1 MLVPTAARPGR
12 RAPVLARGPR
22 GRRSRVHR
30 VRRIAVLAALIALV
44 PVIVSYAGVVLQNSN
59 SSLGIRTVEWLRD
72 HGARGL
78 VNTVESLY
86 YSANAPSPG
95 GPALRRL
102 PIPPGGLVAPG
113 SAGQGSA
120 GSASAYRP
128 PRIVPAIS
136 PALSGEGVWRPTFTG
151 GGSPAP
157 VLVTSF
163 RPDPAYPQV
172 VAGVAWINSAR
183 TSTWLYP
190 GRLEPA
196 VSMGSRGPMELP
208 QNKRRLLVAS
218 FNSGFKLSDSGGGF
232 ASGGHTYAAMKPG
245 LATILRYRDGTMDV
259 RAWTGGRDIGAN
271 VIYARQ
277 NLPLIVEGG
286 RPNPNLSDGPEWG
299 ATLGNAVRVW
309 RSALG
314 VDRHRNLLYGVA
326 NYQTVGSLAK
336 AMIRAGAVRAME
348 MDINAYWP
356 SFITYRQPGAVG
368 AANILPGMARSP
380 QRYLTPD
387 DRDFFGVYVR

>member
-1 MLVPTAARPGR
+1 MLLPTAAPLGR
-12 RAPVLARGPR
+12 RVPVPGG
-22 GRRSRVHR
+22 GRRSCARLHR
-30 VRRIAVLAALIALV
+30 ARRIAVLASLIALV
-44 PVIVSYAGVVLQNSN
+44 PVLVSYAGVVLQTSN

-72 HGARGL
+72 HGARAL

-86 YSANAPSPG
+86 YSANAPSTG
-95 GPALRRL
+95 GPALRKL
-102 PIPPGGLVAPG
+102 PIPPGGLAT
-113 SAGQGSA
+113 SRAAQT
-120 GSASAYRP
+120 SASAANAYRP
-128 PRIVPAIS
+128 PTIVPAVR
-136 PALSGEGVWRPTFTG
+136 PALAGEGIWRPTFAA
-151 GGSPAP
+151 GGSSPP

-163 RPDPAYPQV
+163 RPDPRYPQV
-172 VAGVAWINSAR
+172 VAGVAWINRAR

-196 VSMGSRGPMELP
+196 VSMPSRGPMEIP
-208 QNKRRLLVAS
+208 PSKRRTLVAA

-245 LATILRYRDGTMDV
+245 LATIVRYRNGATDV
-259 RAWTGGRDIGAN
+259 RAWNGSGNVGSG

-277 NLPLIVEGG
+277 NLPLIVNRG
-286 RPNPNLSDGPEWG
+286 RLNPNLSDGPEWG

-309 RSALG
+309 RSSLG
-314 VDRHRNLLYGVA
+314 VDRLGNLLYGAA

-336 AMIRAGAVRAME
+336 IMIRAGAVRAME

-356 SFITYRQPGAVG
+356 SFITYRRPGAVG
-368 AANILPGMARSP
+368 AANILPGMARSA

-387 DRDFFGVYVR
+387 DRDFFGVFER

>member
-1 MLVPTAARPGR
+1 
-12 RAPVLARGPR
+12 
-22 GRRSRVHR
+22 
-30 VRRIAVLAALIALV
+30 VRRIAVLASLIALV
-44 PVIVSYAGVVLQNSN
+44 PVIVSYAGVVLQTSN
-59 SSLGIRTVEWLRD
+59 SPLGIRTVEWLRD

-95 GPALRRL
+95 GPALRKL
-102 PIPPGGLVAPG
+102 PIPPGGLVG
-113 SAGQGSA
+113 SGAGQRSSA
-120 GSASAYRP
+120 ARAYRP
-128 PRIVPAIS
+128 PRIVPVIH
-136 PALSGEGVWRPTFTG
+136 PALAGEGVWRPTFSG
-151 GGSPAP
+151 GGSSPP

-172 VAGVAWINSAR
+172 VAGVGWINRTR
-183 TSTWLYP
+183 TSTWHYP

-208 QNKRRLLVAS
+208 PGKRRGLVAA

-245 LATILRYRDGTMDV
+245 LATVVRYRDGIIDV
-259 RAWTGGRDIGAN
+259 RAWTGGRAVGAN
-271 VIYARQ
+271 VVYARQ
-277 NLPLIVEGG
+277 NLPLMVEGG
-286 RPNPNLSDGPEWG
+286 KANPNLSDGPEWG

-309 RSALG
+309 RSSLG
-314 VDRHRNLLYGVA
+314 IDRHGNLMYGVA

-336 AMIRAGAVRAME
+336 IMIRAGAVRAME

-356 SFITYRQPGAVG
+356 SFITYRRPGAAG
-368 AANILPGMARSP
+368 AANILPGMSRSP

-387 DRDFFGVYVR
+387 DRDFFGVYLS

>member
-1 MLVPTAARPGR
+1 MLLPTAAP
-12 RAPVLARGPR
+12 P
-22 GRRSRVHR
+22 GRRSRAPGR
-30 VRRIAVLAALIALV
+30 ARRPRSGLRRARRIAVLAALIALV
-44 PVIVSYAGVVLQNSN
+44 PVVASYAGVVLQTSN

-78 VNTVESLY
+78 VNAVESLY
-86 YSANAPSPG
+86 YSASAPSTG

-102 PIPPGGLVAPG
+102 PTLPGGLSGA
-113 SAGQGSA
+113 SAAARSA
-120 GSASAYRP
+120 AARAYRP
-128 PRIVPAIS
+128 PRIVPVIS
-136 PALSGEGVWRPTFTG
+136 PALSGEGVWHPTFTG
-151 GGSPAP
+151 GGSAAP
-157 VLVTSF
+157 VLVSSF

-172 VAGVAWINSAR
+172 VAGVAWINRAR

-208 QNKRRLLVAS
+208 AGKRRLLVAA
-218 FNSGFKLSDSGGGF
+218 FNSGFKLADSGGGF

-245 LATILRYRDGTMDV
+245 LATILRYRDGTIDV
-259 RAWTGGRDIGAN
+259 RAWTGGRDVAAN
-271 VIYARQ
+271 VVFARQ
-277 NLPLIVEGG
+277 NLPLIVDGG
-286 RPNPNLSDGPEWG
+286 RPNPNLSDGPGWG

-309 RSALG
+309 RSALA
-314 VDRHRNLLYGVA
+314 VDRHGNLMYGVA

-336 AMIRAGAVRAME
+336 MMIRAGAVRAME

-368 AANILPGMARSP
+368 AANLLPGMARSP
-380 QRYLTPD
+380 QRYLTPE